1 MKNQKIPVIKKE
13 EKVIQFTYHQIK
25 MMCRSAI
32 VIVLIIEITKV
43 LLAYMAFKMLF
54 V

>member
-1 MKNQKIPVIKKE
+1 MKDRKIPVIKKE
-13 EKVIQFTYHQIK
+13 EKIVQFTYHQIRV
-25 MMCRSAI
+25 MCRTAIAI
-32 VIVLIIEITKV
+32 VVIIEITKV